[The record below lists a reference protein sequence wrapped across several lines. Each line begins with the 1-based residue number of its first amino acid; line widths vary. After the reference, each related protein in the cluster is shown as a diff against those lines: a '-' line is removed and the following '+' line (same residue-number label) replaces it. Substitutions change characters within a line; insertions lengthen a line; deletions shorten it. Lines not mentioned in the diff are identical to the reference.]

1 MTPRPRE
8 FNPTLIARLEAFSR
22 ATGSFV
28 IVVGCLVLLG
38 WVLGRGALASV
49 FPAAGAMK
57 ANAAFCFILAGA
69 SLRLMQTGPDTP
81 RTRLVVQGYAWAV
94 SVVGLLTLSEHL
106 LGWNLHID
114 QLLVRETQGVVATT
128 VPGRMAPAE
137 AGTFLLLGVALLLL
151 GDPSPQWR
159 RSSQGLTLTAALI
172 SWEALLGHA
181 YGVALYAIPAY
192 RFTRVGAHTALAFT
206 LLSLGILARQPRSGV
221 MAIFTCD
228 SAGGYM
234 ARRVLPAAVGVL
246 SLLGWLGLEGERL
259 AYYDTAAGVAL
270 MVAATLVIFA
280 ALIAWNA
287 RALERVE
294 DERAR
299 LMEEQ
304 SARAQAEAAERRAA
318 FLAQASA
325 TLSASL
331 DYDSTLKSVADL
343 AVPHLADWCAVC
355 VLDAE
360 GEVRLVAAAHQ
371 DPSKVPLAWDESRR
385 YLLRLSAP
393 HGPGRVIHTG
403 EPELVSEISDSLLR
417 AVAGGAEH
425 LALLRGL
432 GFVSYMAVPLS
443 ARGRT
448 LGAITFA
455 SAESGRRFG
464 RADLALAEELA
475 HGAALAVDKARHYEA
490 EGRARAAAEAASRA
504 KDAFLA
510 TVSHEL
516 RTPLSPILA
525 WSRMLRQGTL
535 GEEKTRRALEVIER
549 CARSQAQLVE
559 DLLDVSRIISGKLR
573 LEVRPVTLA
582 PVVQAAVEVVRPAA
596 EAKGLELQAVLDSEV
611 GAVTGDPE
619 RLKQVVWNLASNAVK
634 FTPKGGRVE
643 VRLARVEGHVEITVR
658 DSGQG
663 IRPDFLPHIFQRFEQ
678 ADSTS
683 TRAHGGL
690 GLGLA
695 IVRHIVELHGG
706 TVHAESSGEGQGAV
720 FTVRLLLAAA
730 QTAGEA
736 ERRPPSPSAPASQC
750 EEAALDG
757 LRVLVVDDEPD
768 NNDVV
773 GTLLSS
779 RGAEVRLAGSARQ
792 AVEMLRE
799 WKPDILVTDIAM
811 PDQDGYDLLASIR
824 SQEGE
829 PAEILAV
836 ALTAYASR
844 EDRIRLL
851 SAGFQAHVAKPVDP
865 AELTAVVASLGRTAQ
880 RLRAQAGRPATAHAP
895 AGGGRPVR
903 VA

>member
-8 FNPTLIARLEAFSR
+8 FNPALIARLEAFSR

-49 FPAAGAMK
+49 FPGAGAMK

-69 SLRLMQTGPDTP
+69 SLRLMLAGPETP
-81 RTRLVVQGYAWAV
+81 RARLAAQGCAWAV
-94 SVVGLLTLSEHL
+94 SVIGLLTLSEHL
-106 LGWNLHID
+106 LGWNLHFD
-114 QLLVRETQGVVATT
+114 ELLVRETAGAVATT
-128 VPGRMAPAE
+128 APGRMAPAE
-137 AGTFLLLGVALLLL
+137 AGSFLLVGVALLLL
-151 GDPSPQWR
+151 GDPSPRWR
-159 RSSQGLTLTAALI
+159 RSSEGLTLAAVLI
-172 SWEALLGHA
+172 SVAALLGHA
-181 YGVALYAIPAY
+181 YGVALYTIPAY
-192 RFTRVGAHTALAFT
+192 RFSRVGAHTALAFS
-206 LLSLGILARQPRSGV
+206 LLSLGVLARHPRNGV
-221 MAIFTCD
+221 MALFTCD

-246 SLLGWLGLEGERL
+246 SLLGWLCLEGERRVF
-259 AYYDTAAGVAL
+259 YDTAAGVSL
-270 MVAATLVIFA
+270 MVVATLVIFA
-280 ALIAWNA
+280 GLIAWNA

-299 LMEEQ
+299 LMQEQ
-304 SARAQAEAAERRAA
+304 GARAHAEAAERRAA

-331 DYDSTLKSVADL
+331 DYDSTLKSFADL

-360 GEVRLVAAAHQ
+360 GEVRLVAAAHP
-371 DPSKVPLAWDESRR
+371 DPSKVPLAWDASRR

-393 HGPGRVIHTG
+393 HGPGRVIRTG
-403 EPELVSEISDSLLR
+403 EPEFVSEISDALLR
-417 AVAGGAEH
+417 AVARGEEH

-432 GFVSYMAVPLS
+432 GFVSYMAVPLG

-448 LGAITFA
+448 LGAIAFA

-475 HGAALAVDKARHYEA
+475 QRAALAVDNARHYEA

-535 GEEKTRRALEVIER
+535 GEEKARRALEVIER

-559 DLLDVSRIISGKLR
+559 DLLDVSRIISGKFR
-573 LEVRPVTLA
+573 LEVRPVPLA

-596 EAKGLELQAVLDSEV
+596 EAKGLELQAVLDPEV
-611 GAVTGDPE
+611 GAVAGDPE

-643 VRLARVEGHVEITVR
+643 VRLARVEGHVAITVR
-658 DSGQG
+658 DTGQG

-706 TVHAESSGEGQGAV
+706 TVHAESGGEDRGAV
-720 FTVRLLLAAA
+720 FTVRLPLAAA
-730 QTAGEA
+730 PTAGEV
-736 ERRPPSPSAPASQC
+736 ERRLPGPAVPAAQR
-750 EEAALDG
+750 EVAALDG

-768 NNDVV
+768 NKDVV

-779 RGAEVRLAGSARQ
+779 GGAEVRLAGSARQ
-792 AVEMLRE
+792 AVEVLRE
-799 WKPDILVTDIAM
+799 WKPDVLVTDIAM
-811 PDQDGYDLLASIR
+811 PDQDGYELLATIR
-824 SQEGE
+824 SREDE

-836 ALTAYASR
+836 ALTAYASKD
-844 EDRIRLL
+844 DRIRLL
-851 SAGFQAHVAKPVDP
+851 SAGFQAHVAKPVD
-865 AELTAVVASLGRTAQ
+865 ATELTAVVASLGRTAQ
-880 RLRAQAGRPATAHAP
+880 RLRAQAGRPSVAHAP
-895 AGGGRPVR
+895 AGAGRPVR
-903 VA
+903 LA